1 MLMQVWWGDESL
13 PGMGWHS
20 DYEQPSLTMTP
31 DSQSYSEV
39 VWKSSADGPS
49 YNHSEAPCCVNEPL
63 GTEDGNDS
71 HRATE
76 KSQDS
81 GYNIPTA
88 D

>member
-1 MLMQVWWGDESL
+1 M
-13 PGMGWHS
+13 PGMGRHS

-71 HRATE
+71 YRATE
-76 KSQDS
+76 KSKKVATTSRLQIKDS
-81 GYNIPTA
+81 LAET
-88 D
+88 